1 MDTLTDTFD
10 EITRDV
16 YQPGFID
23 QIFAA
28 TPFWSEFSGSMKTE
42 SGKKII
48 QTVQTAKLGGG
59 RYGPNGQLTLT
70 TPEIADHCEYDW
82 SYYYVPIKLSAQD
95 VDLNGEAGREKIVD
109 MLDTY
114 TKNAGETLR
123 DEHLGTDIFRFHIN
137 EDAGTDTPGSL
148 EGLLDLCQEQ
158 DYTGTDQ
165 GEYPT
170 GYGDILVSDVSTW
183 KAHVQRA
190 TGTSGSF
197 TGVTCDIQTVADLI
211 QEVVEGSDSEPSL
224 ACGEKPDL
232 LVTTG
237 TVWSLLKK
245 EIRDRGYASG
255 TTMKRTQDIID
266 MGFQAFEIEGVPCV
280 MDTHIASSSFDGT
293 ETPGAGSL
301 GGADQASHDNGH
313 SLFAVNFDYFYPVA
327 HPKWNG
333 VFEEWTSPYDYHQY
347 INKLYWWGNMVCT
360 QRRAQAALYNIDETD
375 LYA

>member
-1 MDTLTDTFD
+1 MDALTDTFD
-10 EITRDV
+10 EITQDI

-23 QIFAA
+23 QIFGA
-28 TPFWSEFSGSMKTE
+28 TPFWSEFAGSMKTE

-95 VDLNGEAGREKIVD
+95 VDLNGSAGREKIVD
-109 MLDTY
+109 MLDSY

-137 EDAGTDTPGSL
+137 EDTGTNTPASL
-148 EGLLDLCQEQ
+148 EGLLDLCQEV
-158 DYTGTDQ
+158 DYTGTSQ
-165 GEYPT
+165 GEYST
-170 GYGDILVSDVSTW
+170 GYGGILVSDVSTW
-183 KAHVQRA
+183 KAHVLRA
-190 TGTSGSF
+190 TGS
-197 TGVTCDIQTVADLI
+197 TGAYTGQDCTIQNVADLI
-211 QEVVEGSDSEPSL
+211 QEIVEGSDSAPSL
-224 ACGEKPDL
+224 ACGEKPDI

-245 EIRDRGYASG
+245 EIRERGYASG
-255 TTMKRTQDIID
+255 ITMSRTQDIID

-280 MDTHIASSSFDGT
+280 MDTHISSSSFDGT
-293 ETPGAGSL
+293 EAANTLGSV
-301 GGADQASHDNGH
+301 DVCPHDNGH

-333 VFEEWTSPYDYHQY
+333 IFGEWESPHDYHQY
-347 INKLYWWGNMVCT
+347 INKLFWWGNMVCT
-360 QRRAQAALYNIDETD
+360 QRRAHGAIYNIDETSTYD
-375 LYA
+375 A